1 MSDQQA
7 IPAPKKNVLAGW
19 FRQPKIY
26 IRLPSQGKYYPP
38 NALDVSSTGDY
49 PVYAMTAKD
58 ELMFKTPDAL
68 LNGQSTVEVIKSCV
82 PAILDPWQMP
92 SLDLDAV
99 LIAIRIATYGEIM
112 DLDTNCPACEAEN
125 NYGVNLTNYLENISA
140 FQYSPT
146 IKIGEL
152 TIHVRPYT
160 YQEVTKAGIKTLE
173 QQRLFNVI
181 NDDNMSDEDKIDV
194 FGKGFVKL
202 TQLTVDIIAGCISKI
217 DTPDGSTSNL
227 EDIKEFIHNSSKE
240 VFERISN
247 HITQMKQEIEFKPLE
262 ATCQSCSHEFK
273 MPVTMDNANFFAVRS

>member
-1 MSDQQA
+1 MSEQQA
-7 IPAPKKNVLAGW
+7 IAAPKKNVLSGW

-38 NALDVSSTGDY
+38 KTLDQSSNGDY

-125 NYGVNLTNYLENISA
+125 TYGVNLTNYLENVSS

-146 IKIGEL
+146 VEIDNL
-152 TIHVRPYT
+152 VIHVRPYT
-160 YQEVTKAGIKTLE
+160 YQEVTKASIKTLE

-181 NDDNMSDEDKIDV
+181 NDETISDEDKIDM

-202 TQLTVDIIAGCISKI
+202 TQLTVDIISGCISKI
-217 DTPDGSTSNL
+217 DTPDGSTSNVA
-227 EDIKEFIHNSSKE
+227 DIKEFIHNCSKE
-240 VFERISN
+240 VFEKISD
-247 HITQMKQEIEFKPLE
+247 HVTQMKQEIEFKPLE
-262 ATCQSCSHEFK
+262 AKCQSCSHEFK
-273 MPVTMDNANFFAVRS
+273 MPVTMDNSNFFAVRS